1 MKRILK
7 FIAGHKI
14 AVSTALVVLATAGY
28 FGYQKVKPTANDVQY
43 ITQAVEKGMLIS
55 SISGSGQV
63 SASNQVDIKPK
74 VSGELVSLNI
84 KNGQTVKQN
93 KLLAQIDARDAAR
106 KVNEA
111 KATLENAK
119 LDLEE
124 LLAPTD
130 KLTLAQAENAVAD
143 AQESLIK
150 LQLTQKNNYEQAL
163 ADEQTAEDNLAKA
176 YEDGYNN
183 MANTFLDLPD
193 IMTEL
198 HTVLYSQEIAE
209 SEIAVTQ
216 GTNNSVLINA
226 IVENGERDKFEQYVD
241 LADNDYQQ
249 AKIVY
254 DKNYADYKNISRYSD
269 KTAIMDILKQTL
281 ETTKKVTDAIKS
293 EINMLDYWVDYRTS
307 RGLRIYGKVAT
318 YQSNLTAYTSK
329 TNSHLSTLLSSQ
341 RTVEDYKES
350 ILNVQ
355 RDLEEMAQNNPL
367 DLAAMGRSLKEK
379 EQKLIDLKAGASELE
394 IKNKQLAIQQK
405 ENSLLGAQQDY
416 ANYFIR
422 APFDGQVAA
431 VNAAKGDEASSATVI
446 VTLITEQKIAEISL
460 NEIDAA
466 KVKIGQKATLTFDTV
481 SDLPITGEV
490 VGVDTIGTVSQGVVS
505 YNVKIAFDV
514 TDERIKP
521 GMSTSVA
528 IILESKPDVLV
539 APLSA
544 VKSSAQGSYVEIL
557 VNGAPQR
564 TTVTTGSSN
573 DTMIEIISGL
583 EQGEKI
589 VTQTISSSS
598 ATNSQSAQ
606 GGQQGFGGEFR
617 MLR

>member
-1 MKRILK
+1 MKFILK
-7 FIAGHKI
+7 FILKHKI
-14 AVSTALVVLATAGY
+14 VAIIIIAAFALGGY
-28 FGYQKVKPTANDVQY
+28 FGYQKINAQDS
-43 ITQAVEKGMLIS
+43 AVSYTSAAVAKGMLIS
-55 SISGSGQV
+55 SISGTGQV

-74 VSGELVSLNI
+74 VSGELVLLNV
-84 KNGQTVKQN
+84 KNGQTVKQAE
-93 KLLAQIDARDAAR
+93 LLAQIDARDAAR
-106 KVNEA
+106 KVSEA
-111 KATLENAK
+111 KTVLENAK

-130 KLTLAQAENAVAD
+130 KLTLTQAENAVAD
-143 AQESLIK
+143 TQESLIK
-150 LQLTQKNNYEQAL
+150 LQLTQKNSYEQAV
-163 ADEQTAEDNLAKA
+163 ADQQKAEDNLAKA

-183 MANTFLDLPD
+183 MANAFLDLPD

-216 GTNNSVLINA
+216 STNNSVLINA
-226 IVENGERDKFEQYVD
+226 IVENGEKDKFEQYVD

-249 AKIVY
+249 AKNAY
-254 DKNYADYKNISRYSD
+254 DKNYAAYKNISRYSD
-269 KTAIMDILKQTL
+269 KAAIMDILKQTL

-293 EINMLDYWVDYRTS
+293 EINMLDYWVDYRAS
-307 RGLRIYGKVAT
+307 RGLRIYSKVAT

-367 DLAAMGRSLKEK
+367 DLAATERSLKEK

-416 ANYFIR
+416 ANYFIS

-446 VTLITEQKIAEISL
+446 ATLITEQKIAEISL

-466 KVKIGQKATLTFDTV
+466 KVKTGQKATLTFDAV
-481 SDLPITGEV
+481 PDLSITGEV
-490 VGVDTIGTVSQGVVS
+490 AEVDTLGTVSQGVVS
-505 YNVKIAFDV
+505 YGVKIIFDLE
-514 TDERIKP
+514 DERIKP
-521 GMSTSVA
+521 GMTTSVNV
-528 IILESKPDVLV
+528 IIESRADVLL

-544 VKSSAQGSYVEIL
+544 VKTSAQGSYVEIL
-557 VNGAPQR
+557 IDGALQR

-573 DTMIEIISGL
+573 DTMIEITSGL
-583 EQGEKI
+583 QQGEEI
-589 VTQTISSSS
+589 VTQTINSS
-598 ATNSQSAQ
+598 ATNSQSTQ